1 MSELILKDLA
11 EYQECCLRTSK
22 YQQLIYDPTLE
33 AYPADIVRLCVAG
46 LGLAGEVG
54 EVALLLNQ
62 ERYIKAGDNRE
73 CMLEELGDVAYYIAE
88 LASTCGITIQNISFQ
103 VPWCGSSDYWGKTLS
118 ESKYITFSILAAAAG
133 ELLDWIKKHV
143 GHCKPFDQNFI
154 RARLGDLLAA
164 LATFC
169 SHYGW
174 SLQTVTSHN
183 ISKLLL
189 RHPAGYNADFYAKGA
204 TP

>member
-22 YQQLIYDPTLE
+22 YQQLVYDPTLE

-62 ERYIKAGDNRE
+62 ERLTKAGDNRE
-73 CMLEELGDVAYYIAE
+73 CMLEELGDVAYYLAE
-88 LASTCGITIQNISFQ
+88 LASTCGITLQSANFQ
-103 VPWCGSSDYWGKTLS
+103 VPYYASCYFWGKTLN
-118 ESKYITFSILAAAAG
+118 ESKYIGLVALTAVAG

-154 RARLGDLLAA
+154 RARLRDLLNA

-183 ISKLLL
+183 INKLLL
-189 RHPAGYNADFYAKGA
+189 RYPTGYNADFYAKGA
-204 TP
+204 AQ